1 MNKKDWLL
9 LGIFTILLLI
19 LVYTSKQ
26 IIFHDSIEYFNLI
39 KDFAGFQIIK
49 AHSTHSMLYT
59 YILAFFVEFIPSIK
73 TIQILNVLWLIPI
86 AILIRKYTNK
96 KAYLLFLFSPM
107 VWIAAPEL
115 TPVMPA
121 AFLTTLSYF
130 QIKKWQNNNKNK
142 HLWITAISLGLS
154 MAIYTPMFF
163 VTLMFLIAFMRKLTI
178 KKLIPFSILVGL
190 FYLPRIIL
198 DYKLTGLPFYSEIR
212 FFGANL
218 KNALGLG
225 ATGDAGMIAGL
236 LIFETVYFIF
246 LISPLLFMLYK
257 TNFKKYK
264 NELFFIIT
272 VTAFFLVTGSYIKY
286 ILIPSAIIFYLL
298 SKVLTKKMVYLHIII
313 SIILTLIFIVPF
325 YSPVE
330 ASYPSDLEQIQNDYN
345 IDGAILHPTVA
356 VYLWEGSYFL
366 PEEYYAFT
374 EDSEYFST
382 LSLQASPTY
391 YYDKI
396 LEIQGNLLIAQD
408 DRVKHA
414 NLWIS
419 HKDDPVPEEFILEKC
434 YEELCISKRIST

>member
-1 MNKKDWLL
+1 
-9 LGIFTILLLI
+9 
-19 LVYTSKQ
+19 
-26 IIFHDSIEYFNLI
+26 
-39 KDFAGFQIIK
+39 
-49 AHSTHSMLYT
+49 
-59 YILAFFVEFIPSIK
+59 
-73 TIQILNVLWLIPI
+73 
-86 AILIRKYTNK
+86 
-96 KAYLLFLFSPM
+96 
-107 VWIAAPEL
+107 
-115 TPVMPA
+115 
-121 AFLTTLSYF
+121 
-130 QIKKWQNNNKNK
+130 
-142 HLWITAISLGLS
+142 

-163 VTLMFLIAFMRKLTI
+163 VALMFLIAFMRKLTI
-178 KKLIPFSILVGL
+178 KKLIPFSILAGL

-257 TNFKKYK
+257 TNFKEYK

-272 VTAFFLVTGSYIKY
+272 VTAFFLVTGSFIKY
-286 ILIPSAIIFYLL
+286 LLIPSAVIFYLL
-298 SKVLTKKMVYLHIII
+298 SKVLTKKLVYLHIIL
-313 SIILTLIFIVPF
+313 SIVLTLIFIIPF

-330 ASYPSDLEQIQNDYN
+330 ASYPSDLESIQNDYN

-374 EDSEYFST
+374 DDTEYFST
-382 LSLQASPTY
+382 LTLEASPTY

-408 DRVKHA
+408 DRIKYA
-414 NLWIS
+414 ELWIS
-419 HKDDPVPEEFILEKC
+419 HKDDPVPEEFIQEKC
-434 YEELCISKRIST
+434 YEELCVSKKIST

>member
-9 LGIFTILLLI
+9 LGLFTILLLI
-19 LVYTSKQ
+19 LVSTSKQ

-59 YILAFFVEFIPSIK
+59 YILSFLVELLPAIK

-96 KAYLLFLFSPM
+96 STYLLFLFSPM

-121 AFLTTLSYF
+121 AFFTTLAYF

-142 HLWITAISLGLS
+142 HLWITAISLGFS

-163 VTLMFLIAFMRKLTI
+163 VALMFLIAFMRKTTV
-178 KKLIPFSILVGL
+178 KKLIPFSILAGL

-236 LIFETVYFIF
+236 LIFETTYFIF

-298 SKVLTKKMVYLHIII
+298 SKVLTKKLLYLHIIL
-313 SIILTLIFIVPF
+313 SIILTLIFVIPF

-330 ASYPSDLEQIQNDYN
+330 ASYPTDLEQIQNDFD
-345 IDGAILHPTVA
+345 IGGAILHPTVA

-374 EDSEYFST
+374 NDEEYFST

-408 DRVKHA
+408 ERVKDA
-414 NLWIS
+414 TLWIS
-419 HKDDPVPEEFILEKC
+419 HKDDPVPEEFIQEKC
-434 YEELCISKRIST
+434 YEEICVSKKIST